1 MRIGFRIGVPPIWQ
15 YPYHCH
21 FFFGYGMV
29 VIMWYST
36 YDTTYRKK
44 ALKVL
49 ADGGRRTPSGR
60 RRRRRRH
67 PLPLAAKG
75 VAPVIDG
82 VVQVAATGRRRRLHT
97 CCRQHSTKPEAG
109 YILQL
114 SSLRY

>member
-1 MRIGFRIGVPPIWQ
+1 
-15 YPYHCH
+15 
-21 FFFGYGMV
+21 
-29 VIMWYST
+29 MWYST

-60 RRRRRRH
+60 RRRRCHRRRH
-67 PLPLAAKG
+67 PLPLAATV
-75 VAPVIDG
+75 VAPVSDG